1 MTYLVVITSLDNPC
15 APRRP
20 AFQAFTAPVSGE
32 PLHYDYLP
40 LYSFRYTSVGRPKDW
55 QGAGTTWLDKW
66 SFPRVKDFEYMY
78 IDFFSFFFWSSSSL
92 STERH
97 FVFGACAP
105 LGEIWLETTTS
116 ACLRPW
122 VYHLLQLFRI
132 KVQNWLFS
140 TSVCRRGKCS
150 RYNNLVLGFV
160 LNFQMF
166 CSVSFPLKDNFLCVQ
181 TEGRSHEPRWQLM
194 KWLISTWMSRDSL
207 SLLRLTP
214 RNWKKKWGQP
224 KN

>member
-1 MTYLVVITSLDNPC
+1 MRAQT
-15 APRRP
+15 PRIPSFYSASKRG
-20 AFQAFTAPVSGE
+20 TAPLWLS
-32 PLHYDYLP
+32 PSIFISLH
-40 LYSFRYTSVGRPKDW
+40 FCW
-55 QGAGTTWLDKW
+55 QAQRLTGSRNHLAGQLVFSPSQGLWIHVYRL
-66 SFPRVKDFEYMY
+66 
-78 IDFFSFFFWSSSSL
+78 FFFFFFWSSSSL

-122 VYHLLQLFRI
+122 FYHLLQLFRI

-140 TSVCRRGKCS
+140 TSVCGRGKCS

-214 RNWKKKWGQP
+214 RNWKKNEANRRINW
-224 KN
+224 